1 MRLMGWLLLALAVGC
16 SAVPVTSHDGDQD
29 AGATSGGLD
38 GGSTDG
44 GVDPGGGTDGGLWPN
59 DARLLE
65 ASVGVGGFSRG
76 CPFDGG
82 MVFGASYV
90 VPFDGAPMTYT
101 QCLQGTL
108 EVRSGSKALGADG
121 LAALEATLRH
131 LSVDEG
137 CAFNQEKLSLTIT
150 TSATVLRYVDSLCA
164 CQKEPGVVYVANMA
178 PVFAKLAELAQ

>member
-1 MRLMGWLLLALAVGC
+1 MGWLLLALAVGC
-16 SAVPVTSHDGDQD
+16 SAVPVASHDGEQD

-38 GGSTDG
+38 GGGTDG
-44 GVDPGGGTDGGLWPN
+44 GVDPGGDPGATDGGLWPN

-65 ASVGVGGFSRG
+65 ANVGVGGFSRG

-82 MVFGASYV
+82 MVYGASYV

-101 QCLQGTL
+101 QCFQGTL
-108 EVRSGSKALGADG
+108 EVRSGTKALGADG

-137 CAFNQEKLSLTIT
+137 CAYDQEKLSLTIT

-164 CQKEPGVVYVANMA
+164 CQKEPGVLYVANMA
-178 PVFAKLAELAQ
+178 PVFTKLAELAQ

>member
-44 GVDPGGGTDGGLWPN
+44 GVDPGGGLWPN

-82 MVFGASYV
+82 MVYGASYV

-101 QCLQGTL
+101 KCLQGTL

-121 LAALEATLRH
+121 LAALEATLRD
-131 LSVDEG
+131 LSVGEG
-137 CAFNQEKLSLTIT
+137 CAYDQEKLSLTIT